1 MLLRSSPETLS
12 CLFCGGGNTRL
23 IFISIFTFIP
33 YSGWSINKNI
43 SLKQTPAESNIYS
56 QQNQDNIRPQPGSN
70 CTSMLA
76 AIDIPSRWDV
86 EQRLVSSKWFTHL
99 KVEYN
104 LVLYRFIDTL
114 LKGSTY
120 SIDSLVLWA
129 QSTRINLF
137 DMLSS

>member
-1 MLLRSSPETLS
+1 
-12 CLFCGGGNTRL
+12 
-23 IFISIFTFIP
+23 
-33 YSGWSINKNI
+33 
-43 SLKQTPAESNIYS
+43 
-56 QQNQDNIRPQPGSN
+56 
-70 CTSMLA
+70 MLA

-86 EQRLVSSKWFTHL
+86 EQRLVSSKWFSHL

-129 QSTRINLF
+129 QSSRINLF